1 MRLLRRREVEAM
13 VGLSTSAIYRKMR
26 AKTFPVALHLGGAV
40 RWRSDE
46 VEAWIESRERAEG
59 EGPRAPSIPTLAVPT
74 ADGLRAD
81 LAAVAEG

>member
-1 MRLLRRREVEAM
+1 M

-46 VEAWIESRERAEG
+46 VEAWIESREVVEREAPR
-59 EGPRAPSIPTLAVPT
+59 GPVLGAATP
-74 ADGLRAD
+74 AD
-81 LAAVAEG
+81 LLAAKVEA